1 MDADVASLYESVER
15 LKLGKNLERAIVGI
29 HLSQM
34 AGIWFIKGLRPMG
47 RKSKDGGKALLE
59 MVAGLAELHESVG
72 RHFAAEVIAWC
83 V

>member
-1 MDADVASLYESVER
+1 
-15 LKLGKNLERAIVGI
+15 
-29 HLSQM
+29 
-34 AGIWFIKGLRPMG
+34 MG

-59 MVAGLAELHESVG
+59 MVAGLAERDASVG